1 MRLKPML
8 VFPLLVAAGSCRTS
22 EFAIPD
28 AWLSVPEATRIRSLV
43 LDENGKV
50 SHQPQP
56 APRALPDGP
65 IHLSGGRLMNG
76 QKPLTEAFLAID
88 SFDYSES
95 RGEVVFSA
103 KRDAGFDVGLVSSDG
118 SAVNWVPA
126 DPADELDV
134 QWAPRGN
141 KISYILRANGGDI
154 VRTLHI
160 PTSATLQVPFEN
172 ATIEALAWNPAAER
186 YAVAYSTAEASD
198 RVDVL
203 KYSGAER
210 RTVIPPAARLDVEVA
225 PFAPGAILLRPND
238 LRYGEQLPLVVW
250 SASGFGWSDARA
262 ALMQNARVAVVVTTR
277 VPSAALW
284 SRVDATPWIDAKR
297 TFVVGADAG
306 RGSAVQISG
315 EQSVPAGRYR
325 RGRNLVTVS
334 PAVVQS
340 FAAGFIAD
348 QLKRTSPTNVS
359 SR

>member
-1 MRLKPML
+1 M
-8 VFPLLVAAGSCRTS
+8 
-22 EFAIPD
+22 
-28 AWLSVPEATRIRSLV
+28 RSLV

-50 SHQPQP
+50 SYQAQSSPKAQS
-56 APRALPDGP
+56 DGP

-76 QKPLTEAFLAID
+76 EKALTAAFLAVD
-88 SFDYSES
+88 SFDFSEP

-103 KRDAGFDVGLVSSDG
+103 RRETGFDIGLVSSDG
-118 SAVNWVPA
+118 SPISWVPA
-126 DPADELDV
+126 DPADELSV

-141 KISYILRANGGDI
+141 KISYVLRASGGDV

-172 ATIEALAWNPAAER
+172 ATIQALAWDAAAER
-186 YAVAYSTAEASD
+186 YAVAYSTPDASE

-210 RTVIPPAARLDVEVA
+210 RTAVAPAVRLDVDVE
-225 PFAPGAILLRPND
+225 PFAPGAILLRPRD
-238 LRYGEQLPLVVW
+238 LRYDEKLPLVVW
-250 SASGFGWSDARA
+250 RATDFAWSDARA
-262 ALMQNARVAVVVTTR
+262 ALLQNARVAVAVTTGD
-277 VPSAALW
+277 PSQELW
-284 SRVDATPWIDAKR
+284 SRVEATPWLDTAR
-297 TFVVGADAG
+297 TFVVGAEAG
-306 RGSAVQISG
+306 RDTAVEIAG
-315 EQSVPAGRYR
+315 EQTVPTGRYR
-325 RGRNLVTVS
+325 RNRNLVSVS